1 MGVGNVNAVAD
12 CGLLPFRRIR
22 RYGKVGLNQ
31 GIKAQPPQG
40 TRQNRMRISRIGVY
54 GLFDRFDHELEFR
67 PEEPV
72 TIMIGPN
79 GIGKTMMLRIIN
91 ALFNAPLQ
99 SLEALP
105 FQRLEVGFND
115 SSELCVERKAIK
127 RERQKSAAKFAVAAE
142 YRNLRQPIGHIHSED
157 VLSGGAALDAE
168 PKWIADLRR
177 SSPVRFIDAERPI
190 CSSPN
195 GSGMLTQPLICQS
208 SNLTERVDAL
218 TKVANSLFLYKNV
231 CVGAKGLAVKD
242 DNGSKLDFDMLSS
255 GERRQLYILYE
266 LLFSTPENSLV
277 MIDEPELSL
286 HVAWQREVVGDLR
299 EMANLSNFHVLLAT
313 HSPQIIGPY
322 WNDLVVELEGPYWK

>member
-105 FQRLEVGFND
+105 FQRLEVGFDD

-168 PKWIADLRR
+168 PKWICDIRR
-177 SSPVRFIDAERPI
+177 STPVRFIDAERPN
-190 CSSPN
+190 CFSPN
-195 GSGMLTQPLICQS
+195 GSEKTAQPLGLRS
-208 SNLTERVDAL
+208 SKPTERVDAL
-218 TKVANSLFLYKNV
+218 TKIVNSLFIYKNV
-231 CVGAKGLAVKD
+231 CVGPKGLAVKD

-266 LLFSTPENSLV
+266 LLFNTSENSLV
-277 MIDEPELSL
+277 MIDDPELFL
-286 HVAWQREVVGDLR
+286 HVYWQDRTLGVLY
-299 EMANLSNFHVLLAT
+299 EMARLSKLNFLLAT
-313 HSPQIIGPY
+313 HSPHVIREG
-322 WNDLVVELEGPYWK
+322 WNLVVELKGPEDK